1 MNAVNWQL
9 VWIAGAGA
17 IGGALNALATDN
29 THPWPS
35 HDAGAG
41 GRRLVRPG
49 LAGNVMA
56 GAGLSACTFC
66 IFAGNAC
73 ARWASAGDAMVTL
86 IAGLVLGSM
95 GARSIT
101 NESDKRL
108 LRAAVSK
115 AAAAPA
121 ADPATIR
128 EMELLPPYAVLK
140 TATALEPRRA
150 AMR

>member
-1 MNAVNWQL
+1 MNVVNWAL
-9 VWIAGAGA
+9 AWIAGAGA

-29 THPWPS
+29 LHLWPS
-35 HDAGAG
+35 QDAGAG

-49 LAGNVMA
+49 LAGNVMS
-56 GAGLSACTFC
+56 GMGLSACTFC
-66 IFAGNAC
+66 LLVGSGCAQWTNAD
-73 ARWASAGDAMVTL
+73 DALLPIVVGV
-86 IAGLVLGSM
+86 ALGAI

-101 NESDKRL
+101 NESDKRF

-121 ADPATIR
+121 ADPGTIR

-150 AMR
+150 VMR

>member
-1 MNAVNWQL
+1 MNAVNLDL

-29 THPWPS
+29 VHLWPS
-35 HDAGAG
+35 QDAGAG

-66 IFAGNAC
+66 LFAGNSC
-73 ARWASAGDAMVTL
+73 TRWTNAGDALLTL
-86 IAGLVLGSM
+86 VVGVVLGSI
-95 GARSIT
+95 GARAIT
-101 NESDKRL
+101 NESDKRI

>member
-1 MNAVNWQL
+1 MNVVNWAL

-35 HDAGAG
+35 QDAGAG
-41 GRRLVRPG
+41 GRRLFRPG

-66 IFAGNAC
+66 LFAGGAC
-73 ARWASAGDAMVTL
+73 AEWASPGDALLTL
-86 IAGLVLGSM
+86 IVGLMLGSI

-101 NESDKRL
+101 NESDKRF
-108 LRAAVSK
+108 LRAALSK

-121 ADPATIR
+121 ADPATIQ
-128 EMELLPPYAVLK
+128 EMEILPPYAVLK